1 MSAQTWTPQGGNWRS
16 DLIALLPPLERAAAI
31 QTLTPTL
38 EDAKAILADWRL
50 WARRNQLPPDG
61 DWRTWV
67 VLAGRGF
74 GKTRTG
80 AEWCRHE
87 LETGRRS
94 RVALVAPTAADAR
107 DVMIEG
113 ESGILAIAPPGKRP
127 VYEPSKRRITYG
139 NGAIATAYSADEPDR
154 LRGPQHDAAWCD
166 ELASWRYPETWDNL
180 QLGLRLGGNPRS
192 IVTTT
197 PKPQKLL
204 KGILSAADTAITRGA
219 TYDNRANLPDSF
231 LTAIARQYE
240 GTRLGRQELYAELLE
255 DTVGALWTRANLDE
269 HRVSRQP
276 AMTRVVVAVDPA
288 VTNNPHSDET
298 GIVVCGLG
306 VDGHGYV
313 MDDRSVRTS
322 PDAWARVVVDAY
334 HTYGADRI
342 IAEANNGG
350 DLVELVIRTVD
361 ANVPYRAVRAARGKI
376 ARAEP
381 VAALYEQGRVHH
393 VGAFATLED
402 QLTSYVP
409 DAHGS
414 PDRLDALVWG
424 LTELIIGQ
432 NEWLVL

>member
-1 MSAQTWTPQGGNWRS
+1 M
-16 DLIALLPPLERAAAI
+16 
-31 QTLTPTL
+31 
-38 EDAKAILADWRL
+38 
-50 WARRNQLPPDG
+50 
-61 DWRTWV
+61 
-67 VLAGRGF
+67 AGRGF
-74 GKTRTG
+74 GKTRAG
-80 AEWCRHE
+80 AEWVKQQVNG
-87 LETGRRS
+87 GRR
-94 RVALVAPTAADAR
+94 RVALVARTSADAR
-107 DVMIEG
+107 EVMIEG
-113 ESGILAIAPPGKRP
+113 ESGLLAVCRADNVIPL
-127 VYEPSKRRITYG
+127 YEPSKRRVTWP
-139 NGAIATAYSADEPDR
+139 NGAIATTYSADEPDR

-166 ELASWRYPETWDNL
+166 ELASWRYEDTWDNL
-180 QLGLRLGGNPRS
+180 QLGLRLGNTPQT

-204 KGILSAADTAITRGA
+204 KTILAAPDTAVTRGV
-219 TYDNRANLPDSF
+219 TYDNRVNLPQSF

-269 HRVSRQP
+269 YRVSRQP
-276 AMTRVVVAVDPA
+276 DMARVVVAVDPA
-288 VTNNPHSDET
+288 VTNNPNSDET

-306 VDGHGYV
+306 TDGHGYIL
-313 MDDRSVRTS
+313 DDRSVRTS
-322 PDAWARVVVDAY
+322 PDTWARVVVDAY
-334 HTYGADRI
+334 RTYGADRI

-361 ANVPYRAVRAARGKI
+361 ANVPYRAVRASRGKI

-409 DAHGS
+409 EAHGS

-424 LTELIIGQ
+424 LTELIITQ

>member
-1 MSAQTWTPQGGNWRS
+1 MDSS
-16 DLIALLPPLERAAAI
+16 PLSTM
-31 QTLTPTL
+31 QTLASLDTQTQATLLQQFCRTPEEL
-38 EDAKAILADWRL
+38 EALIRDWRL
-50 WARRNQLPPDG
+50 VGRPNQQPPTGAR
-61 DWRTWV
+61 WRTWLL
-67 VLAGRGF
+67 LAGRGF
-74 GKTRTG
+74 GKTRAG
-80 AEWCRHE
+80 AEWVKQQVAS
-87 LETGRRS
+87 GKK
-94 RVALVAPTAADAR
+94 RVALVARTSADAR
-107 DVMIEG
+107 EVMIEG
-113 ESGILAIAPPGKRP
+113 ESGLLTVCRTANGTPL
-127 VYEPSKRRITYG
+127 YEPSKRRVTWP
-139 NGAIATAYSADEPDR
+139 NGAIATTYSADEPDR

-166 ELASWRYPETWDNL
+166 ELASWRYEDTWDNL
-180 QLGLRLGGNPRS
+180 QLGLRLGSNPQT

-197 PKPQKLL
+197 PKPQRLL
-204 KGILSAADTAITRGA
+204 KTILGASDTAVTRGA
-219 TYDNRANLPDSF
+219 TYDNRANLPESF

-255 DTVGALWTRANLDE
+255 DTVGALWTRDNLDE
-269 HRVSRQP
+269 YRVTRQP
-276 AMTRVVVAVDPA
+276 AMARIVVAVDPA

-306 VDGHGYV
+306 EDGHGYV
-313 MDDRSVRTS
+313 LDDRSIRAS
-322 PDAWARVVVDAY
+322 PDTWARVVVAAY

-350 DLVELVIRTVD
+350 DLVEIVIRTVD
-361 ANVPYRAVRAARGKI
+361 ANVPYRAVRASRGKI

>member
-1 MSAQTWTPQGGNWRS
+1 MDSS
-16 DLIALLPPLERAAAI
+16 PLSTM
-31 QTLTPTL
+31 QTLASLDTQTQATLLQQFCRTPEEL
-38 EDAKAILADWRL
+38 EALIRDWRL
-50 WARRNQLPPDG
+50 VGRPNQQPPTGAR
-61 DWRTWV
+61 WRTWLL
-67 VLAGRGF
+67 LAGRGF
-74 GKTRTG
+74 GKTRAG
-80 AEWCRHE
+80 AEWVKQQIN
-87 LETGRRS
+87 GGKK
-94 RVALVAPTAADAR
+94 RVALVARTSADAR
-107 DVMIEG
+107 EVMIEG
-113 ESGILAIAPPGKRP
+113 ESGLLTVCRTTNGTPL
-127 VYEPSKRRITYG
+127 YEPSKRRVTWP
-139 NGAIATAYSADEPDR
+139 NGAIATTYSADEPDR

-166 ELASWRYPETWDNL
+166 ELASWRYEDTWDNL
-180 QLGLRLGGNPRS
+180 QLGLRLGSNPQT

-197 PKPQKLL
+197 PKPQRLL
-204 KGILSAADTAITRGA
+204 KTILAAPDTAVTRGA
-219 TYDNRANLPDSF
+219 TYDNRANLPESF
-231 LTAIARQYE
+231 LTSIARQYE

-255 DTVGALWTRANLDE
+255 DTVGALWTRDNLDE
-269 HRVSRQP
+269 YRVTRQP
-276 AMTRVVVAVDPA
+276 AMARIVVAVDPA

-306 VDGHGYV
+306 EDGHGYV
-313 MDDRSVRTS
+313 LDDRSIRAS
-322 PDAWARVVVDAY
+322 PDTWARVVVAAY

-350 DLVELVIRTVD
+350 DLVEIVIRTVD
-361 ANVPYRAVRAARGKI
+361 ANVPYRAVRASRGKI